1 MHTTPTPRAAVR
13 RRRSL
18 LTAVVAAVVAS
29 LVLVPSA
36 AQAEQSVPAQNA
48 GRLPAALPGRARI
61 TTSTPSSMG
70 RSSPTTDSRS
80 TG

>member
-1 MHTTPTPRAAVR
+1 MHITPTPRAAVR

-29 LVLVPSA
+29 LALVPSA
-36 AQAEQSVPAQNA
+36 AQAEQPVSAQNA
-48 GRLPAALPGRARI
+48 AGSLQRYLA
-61 TTSTPSSMG
+61 THEHHFHTVFEG